1 MAEALEKLQQLVSD
15 LKQQRDELRVQLNL
29 AKAEARDEWEE
40 VEKKLHTLESRLKE
54 ASEVAREKTSELID
68 AGNVIAEEIGSAY
81 KRIRERLH

>member
-1 MAEALEKLQQLVSD
+1 MAEALEKLEQLVND

-29 AKAEARDEWEE
+29 AKAEARDEWED

-68 AGNVIAEEIGSAY
+68 AGNVIAEEIGTAY
-81 KRIRERLH
+81 RRIRERLQ